1 LLRSSRKAVHLLD
14 NTQVDDLEHALTDQL
29 RSTGIKTAY
38 VDYLEIPPRREH
50 IESVIGRLLGL
61 ARAPYAPQ
69 DWTTFSEDIAALAQ
83 RETGL
88 AIVIDNAE
96 PFLST
101 DKKTMLK
108 LIEAF
113 QTQLVHWLEQGKPC
127 HLFFQMEKNDLVRR
141 IFRAA

>member
-1 LLRSSRKAVHLLD
+1 LD
-14 NTQVDDLEHALTDQL
+14 NTEVDDLEHALTDQL

-38 VDYLEIPPRREH
+38 VDYLELTPRREH
-50 IESVIGRLLGL
+50 IASVIGRLLGL
-61 ARAPYAPQ
+61 ARAPYARE
-69 DWTTFSEDIAALAQ
+69 DWTSLSEDLATLSQ
-83 RETGL
+83 RATGL

-113 QTQLVHWLEQGKPC
+113 QTQLTHWLNQGKPC

-141 IFRAA
+141 IFRGA

>member
-1 LLRSSRKAVHLLD
+1 MLRSSSNAVHFLD
-14 NTQVDDLEHALTDQL
+14 NTQIDDLEHALVNHL
-29 RSTGIKTAY
+29 HSTRIKTAY
-38 VDYLEIPPRREH
+38 VDYLEITPRKEH
-50 IESVIGRLLGL
+50 IASVIGRLLGL
-61 ARAPYAPQ
+61 ARAPYPPQ
-69 DWTTFSEDIAALAQ
+69 DWTALSEDLAALAQ

-88 AIVIDNAE
+88 AIIVDNAD

-113 QTQLVHWLEQGKPC
+113 QIQLTHWLKQGKPC

-141 IFRAA
+141 IFKAA

>member
-1 LLRSSRKAVHLLD
+1 MLRSSSNAVHFLD
-14 NTQVDDLEHALTDQL
+14 NTQVDDLEHALVNHL

-38 VDYLEIPPRREH
+38 VDYLEITPRKEH
-50 IESVIGRLLGL
+50 IASVIGRLLGL
-61 ARAPYAPQ
+61 ARAPYPPQ
-69 DWTTFSEDIAALAQ
+69 DWTAFSEDLGALAP
-83 RETGL
+83 REAGL
-88 AIVIDNAE
+88 AIIVDNAE

-113 QTQLVHWLEQGKPC
+113 QTQLTHWLKQGKPC

-141 IFRAA
+141 IFKAA

>member
-1 LLRSSRKAVHLLD
+1 LLRSSSNAVHFLD

-29 RSTGIKTAY
+29 RSTGIRTAY
-38 VDYLEIPPRREH
+38 VDYLEVTPRREN
-50 IESVIGRLLGL
+50 IASVIGRLLGL
-61 ARAPYAPQ
+61 SRAPYPPQ
-69 DWTTFSEDIAALAQ
+69 GWTAFSEDLGALAE
-83 RETGL
+83 REPGI
-88 AIVIDNAE
+88 AIVVDNAE

-113 QTQLVHWLEQGKPC
+113 QTQLTHWLERGKPC

-141 IFRAA
+141 IFKAA